1 MSKVKELMKQSLFKF
16 SLILLFTALIIF
28 PLLGMIST
36 YYHERAHIE
45 KAKEYDINFVY
56 DFDFTKAYFS
66 SLNPKSH
73 PSGVS
78 IVATEMDDVKYK
90 NLELKYKKAIN
101 LAGMTYSQNKS
112 S

>member
-16 SLILLFTALIIF
+16 SLILLITALIIF